1 MDVIERE
8 LVSGMSQGPT
18 GVVCMFGLPAS
29 HATRLAMQSAHAAR
43 QATAAACLPVC
54 LFGLPASHAT
64 SLAMQS
70 AHAARQATA
79 AAWSPGSS
87 GAPRVRAGQCRP
99 R

>member
-43 QATAAACLPVC
+43 QATAV
-54 LFGLPASHAT
+54 
-64 SLAMQS
+64 
-70 AHAARQATA
+70 
-79 AAWSPGSS
+79 AWIPGSS